1 MKSKFLS
8 KKVRCVFAIICAA
21 EVPRW
26 SISWCCFHLNAVPT
40 GTASTCTSP
49 SFSVQ
54 KRVNL
59 MLRWHIFFFPFS
71 PLLLKIMAWI
81 IWIVAAPGVISQGCS
96 PLGGAL
102 TRKMGSWFSRELLA
116 LRQGESQGWRV
127 RTGGHLRTGAQA
139 ESPGTSVT
147 QVSVFGQGWLCAQ
160 GHPVLVRGRM
170 EQPSTL
176 GAVFCPYC
184 WLVTWDLIPAPFD
197 ISFPKEILLFSL
209 LLFIYIYFFVLLALI
224 LLAIT
229 AVPGSYLWLL

>member
-1 MKSKFLS
+1 
-8 KKVRCVFAIICAA
+8 
-21 EVPRW
+21 
-26 SISWCCFHLNAVPT
+26 
-40 GTASTCTSP
+40 
-49 SFSVQ
+49 
-54 KRVNL
+54 
-59 MLRWHIFFFPFS
+59 
-71 PLLLKIMAWI
+71 MAWI

-160 GHPVLVRGRM
+160 GHPVLVQGRM

-209 LLFIYIYFFVLLALI
+209 LLYIFFCCCSSSPDTFGHHCCSWQLPVAALNATGCEGMFTSPQLHCLWTVLNLTLIKHANNKRGSVFFLFFFSFFMNVTCLSWKDMLLI
-224 LLAIT
+224 LAFHLNQESNTKQKSI
-229 AVPGSYLWLL
+229 